1 MGRFGMAV
9 GGHVAIAP
17 KRTEIRTAD
26 TVGVVFEPQEGSDHF
41 AVALSGSSGGV
52 PEHLARRLAENGV
65 SAFALGYH
73 GVPGL
78 PPALVEIPIESLQ
91 RGIELFRERF
101 AKGHAVGLIGMS
113 KGAELALLLAADPG
127 GTIARVAAV
136 APSHAVWFGLKA
148 PGPDVDR
155 RSTQSSWSR
164 QGVPVPFLPCPA
176 DIAPAF
182 NERGLRTDVF
192 FDLSRH
198 ERAEIEA
205 ARIPVERSVGPILL
219 LSGDDD
225 HQWPSAP
232 MADEIVRRMVDHG
245 RGHDVTSIVYA
256 AAGHTFL
263 IQDFMPPPGLGVGP
277 HMDFGGTTEA
287 DHAASEDAWQ
297 RIVSFLQASKVPIE
311 TGS

>member
-1 MGRFGMAV
+1 MAV
-9 GGHVAIAP
+9 GGPAAIAP
-17 KRTEIRTAD
+17 RRTEIRTAE
-26 TVGVVFEPQEGSDHF
+26 TVGVVFEPQQGSDHF

-52 PEHLARRLAENGV
+52 PEHLARRLAQNGV
-65 SAFALGYH
+65 TAFALGYH
-73 GVPGL
+73 GAPGL

-91 RGIELFRERF
+91 RGIELFRGRF
-101 AKGHAVGLIGMS
+101 AKKHPVGLIGIS
-113 KGAELALLLAADPG
+113 KGAELALLLAADPE
-127 GTIARVAAV
+127 GTIERDAAV
-136 APSHAVWFGLKA
+136 APSHAVWFGLQA

-164 QGVPVPFLPCPA
+164 KGVPVPFLPCPP

-192 FDLSRH
+192 FDLSRYDH
-198 ERAEIEA
+198 AEIEA
-205 ARIPVERSVGPILL
+205 ARIPVERSTGPILL

-225 HQWPSAP
+225 HQWHSAP

-245 RGHDVTSIVYA
+245 RGHDVTSVVYP

-263 IQDFMPPPGLGVGP
+263 IQDFMPPRGLGPGP
-277 HMDFGGTTEA
+277 EMDFGGTTEA
-287 DHAASEDAWQ
+287 DHVAGADAW
-297 RIVSFLQASKVPIE
+297 RRVISFLQASKVPIE